1 MPGAKHLNYYICSG
15 EDPSLAMTTSSKFRG
30 IMYGIYIVSALL
42 HLVIKVKIEAYKHND
57 NNTEAR
63 SVVNLPM
70 PPPLDSTHHC
80 ESKTIK
86 IMNIV
91 LAIFIFGGVLL
102 TIRVSNVNPFE
113 INLFQNMVYIYSVNI
128 FLPPFFIFSFGL
140 DYYMNHPL
148 IHKTILKQ
156 FKCKVS
162 AEATINCNI

>member
-57 NNTEAR
+57 TEAR

-70 PPPLDSTHHC
+70 PPLDSTHHC
-80 ESKTIK
+80 ESKTSK
-86 IMNIV
+86 IMKIV
-91 LAIFIFGGVLL
+91 LAIFLFGGVLL
-102 TIRVSNVNPFE
+102 TIKVSNVNPFE
-113 INLFQNMVYIYSVNI
+113 INLFHNMVYIYSVNI

-140 DYYMNHPL
+140 DYYLNHPL

-156 FKCKVS
+156 FNCKVS